1 MKNIVLKSGVQMP
14 VLGLGTWKAK
24 PGDVYQAVLWALQM
38 GYRHIDC
45 AQIYGNEREIG
56 QALHD
61 AFMQNIVKREDLF
74 VTSKLWN
81 NAHEPTDVLPA
92 LRKSLADLQL
102 DYLDLYLIHWPVSQK
117 KEVIFP
123 SCDDDM
129 ISSKIL
135 PLEVTWCELENIA
148 KSGLVKSIGL
158 SNCGIKHLQKILDAS
173 LRRPDVLQVECHPFL
188 QQKKLLAFCKK
199 NNIAVTA
206 YSPLGSSD
214 RVDKRG
220 NEPVLLQNPVVS
232 EIASEMQIT
241 PAQLLIA
248 WGLHH
253 GTAVIPKSVN
263 LEHLRENFQ
272 AVDIILPKLYLDKL
286 AHLECGWRY
295 VDGSCFAYG
304 DYSVETIFA

>member
-135 PLEVTWCELENIA
+135 
-148 KSGLVKSIGL
+148 
-158 SNCGIKHLQKILDAS
+158 Q
-173 LRRPDVLQVECHPFL
+173 
-188 QQKKLLAFCKK
+188 
-199 NNIAVTA
+199 
-206 YSPLGSSD
+206 SP
-214 RVDKRG
+214 V
-220 NEPVLLQNPVVS
+220 
-232 EIASEMQIT
+232 
-241 PAQLLIA
+241 
-248 WGLHH
+248 W
-253 GTAVIPKSVN
+253 
-263 LEHLRENFQ
+263 
-272 AVDIILPKLYLDKL
+272 
-286 AHLECGWRY
+286 
-295 VDGSCFAYG
+295 
-304 DYSVETIFA
+304 